1 MEGYLSIWTQGLSA
15 MHHGVPGAWACVTV
29 TSNTGDAHGTQALHW
44 MNICSG
50 LCSGNCI
57 SNLTSEGNEVLRVRS
72 NCVGQTRL
80 KSRYCVW
87 TERLSLELILPHWRK
102 DGNANFPKLD
112 PLGVLQSWCLSPA
125 WTGWED
131 RSSVFRFGFYNFPT
145 SFSKLC
151 SLWEW
156 QRLVHCSQY
165 KVSSELFAVWN
176 SAQGIKE

>member
-131 RSSVFRFGFYNFPT
+131 PLSRRIFTSLFFFLGTNRMGQKSKISQGFVCVVRH
-145 SFSKLC
+145 LA
-151 SLWEW
+151 W
-156 QRLVHCSQY
+156 QGKEQP
-165 KVSSELFAVWN
+165 VSPA
-176 SAQGIKE
+176 GT